1 MCALKTKG
9 VAKSGVSKELRPGN
23 RVARIFSIALTKP
36 AFAKE
41 GTPEFYLEAVLEGEH
56 LDNFEGFD
64 IEFGKPEK
72 GKFKGQSAKVKLSKY
87 TFKDFKK
94 KDGEVV
100 SLEEQV
106 MQLLHRLATALGNAG
121 WLDSMDGK
129 CDNIQQLVGE
139 FNRNA
144 AFKQKYLNW
153 CLGGKEKTVEVNGKF
168 YPRYYLHV
176 PPYKDRD
183 GVVICETPYA
193 DPKDTSR
200 TVTVFNKDL
209 HVEKEESAQ
218 PSAAFNSTAEFDA
231 NDEFVDVE
239 DNATETTTDSAF
251 EIDDDAFSI
260 DDDSFEV
267 EDAF

>member
-1 MCALKTKG
+1 MCALSTKG

-23 RVARIFSIALTKP
+23 RVARIFSIMLTKP

-56 LDNFEGFD
+56 LPNFEGFD

-72 GKFKGQSAKVKLSKY
+72 GKFKGQSAKVKLNKY
-87 TFKDFKK
+87 TYKDFKK

-106 MQLLHRLATALGNAG
+106 MQFLHRLATALGNPG

-129 CDNIQQLVGE
+129 CNTIQELVSE

-168 YPRYYLHV
+168 YPKYYLHL
-176 PPYKDRD
+176 PSYKDKN
-183 GVVICETPYA
+183 GVIICETPFA

-200 TVTVFNKDL
+200 TVTIFNKDL
-209 HVEKEESAQ
+209 HVDKEESAQ
-218 PSAAFNSTAEFDA
+218 PSAAFNSTAEFDES
-231 NDEFVDVE
+231 DDFVNVE
-239 DNATETTTDSAF
+239 EESTTTEAF

-260 DDDSFEV
+260 DDDSFDIE

>member
-100 SLEEQV
+100 PLEEQV
-106 MQLLHRLATALGNAG
+106 MQLLHRLATALGNPG

-139 FNRNA
+139 FNRNT

-176 PPYKDRD
+176 PPYKDRA

-193 DPKDTSR
+193 DPKDTST